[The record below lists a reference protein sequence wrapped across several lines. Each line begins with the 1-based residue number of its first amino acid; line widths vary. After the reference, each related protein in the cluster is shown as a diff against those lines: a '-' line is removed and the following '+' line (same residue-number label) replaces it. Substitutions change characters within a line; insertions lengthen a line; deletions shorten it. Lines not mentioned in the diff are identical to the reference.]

1 MGSVAGRYVPEY
13 ESRTTLQKQLLSRE
27 TSGAAPA
34 RSSAQAPAINT
45 QKQRRLQYNYG

>member
-1 MGSVAGRYVPEY
+1 MGSVAGRCVPEY
-13 ESRTTLQKQLLSRE
+13 ESRTIYTLQKQLLSRE

-45 QKQRRLQYNYG
+45 